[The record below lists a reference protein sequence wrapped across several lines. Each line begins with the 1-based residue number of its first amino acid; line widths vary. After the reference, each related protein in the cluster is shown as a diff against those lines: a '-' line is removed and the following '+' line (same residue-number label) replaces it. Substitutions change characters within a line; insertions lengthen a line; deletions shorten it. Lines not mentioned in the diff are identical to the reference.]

1 MKVKDMIA
9 YLLTQNPEDEI
20 VNDSKDQKRIREL
33 EEQVKAL
40 QTELWRMENNMA
52 RLHNLI
58 DPPWEGMGG

>member
-1 MKVKDMIA
+1 MKVKDMIEF
-9 YLLTQNPEDEI
+9 LKTQDPEALI

-40 QTELWRMENNMA
+40 QVALWTEENKMA

-58 DPPWEGMGG
+58 DPPWEGMGS